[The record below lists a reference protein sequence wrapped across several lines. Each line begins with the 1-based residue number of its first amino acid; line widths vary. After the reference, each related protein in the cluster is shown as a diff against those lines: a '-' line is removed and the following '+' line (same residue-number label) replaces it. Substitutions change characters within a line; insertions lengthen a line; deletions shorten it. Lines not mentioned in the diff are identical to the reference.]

1 MNPIKPLG
9 VKANALG
16 GLAVPA
22 LLVTLVVLLLNDKNN
37 IRYGNPVEHQYT

>member
-22 LLVTLVVLLLNDKNN
+22 LLVTLVVLLLNGKNN